1 MKMSSSPVFHMD
13 ELLLVKFLF
22 KKKKK
27 KKKRKDDPTNATTIF
42 ITFIKTILHV
52 KL

>member
-1 MKMSSSPVFHMD
+1 MKMSSSPVFHTD

-27 KKKRKDDPTNATTIF
+27 KDDPTNATTIS
-42 ITFIKTILHV
+42 
-52 KL
+52 